1 MTRNTILLD
10 SRFRGTAHRLLQ
22 LSLSRFLSRV
32 SVYQGK
38 KRRTAAEGEKTEG
51 ERRRRQGIL
60 SRNEEKEAPLFLP
73 INDLIGSLAANDEGR
88 KEERRDQDV
97 WTCVPPLCCVE
108 GILSL
113 SSHFPTSPPLVVSL
127 CLSFS
132 LSSSSP
138 SLCCCCGGCYA
149 LAMVISSFSSC
160 VLPLSLLL
168 TRGGDPLSFPRF
180 LTLSHEDHQG
190 DPFTEADTRETEGSR
205 RHY

>member
-1 MTRNTILLD
+1 M
-10 SRFRGTAHRLLQ
+10 
-22 LSLSRFLSRV
+22 
-32 SVYQGK
+32 YQGK

-97 WTCVPPLCCVE
+97 WTCVPPSCCVE

-113 SSHFPTSPPLVVSL
+113 SSHRTIFPLRL
-127 CLSFS
+127 LSSSHSASAS

-160 VLPLSLLL
+160 ALPLSLLL

-180 LTLSHEDHQG
+180 LTL
-190 DPFTEADTRETEGSR
+190 
-205 RHY
+205 